1 MPTITLSVPSDLK
14 TEMDKSK
21 FMNWSEVAREAIR
34 ERVFQLKVLNSI
46 AAKSKLTEKDALE
59 IGRKIK
65 KSMHE
70 RFKKEH
76 QGDFWMELVIDANIV
91 ISALISMNGKTRD
104 LIFLKDF
111 SRLGHLTIA
120 FLLRK
125 IIRLTGIFKW

>member
-14 TEMDKSK
+14 QEMDKSK
-21 FMNWSEVAREAIR
+21 FINWSEVAREAIR
-34 ERVFQLKVLNSI
+34 ERVAQLAVLNAI

-76 QGDFWMELVIDANIV
+76 PG
-91 ISALISMNGKTRD
+91 
-104 LIFLKDF
+104 
-111 SRLGHLTIA
+111 A
-120 FLLRK
+120 F
-125 IIRLTGIFKW
+125 